1 MKPSVSGS
9 HRALIGLG
17 TNLGR
22 RLGNIRSA
30 VAALSQAPGIELSG
44 LSPLYETEPVGLTGQ
59 PKFLNAAALIGTTL
73 GPQEL
78 LACLQGIEAGMGR
91 KRGVKWGPRIIDL
104 DILFYDQ
111 LVLHRPELEI
121 PHPEAAKRAFVL
133 VPVLDLCP
141 EMVDP
146 SSGKPLRE
154 ILSGLD
160 LQGQGMKKINNSR
173 Y

>member
-1 MKPSVSGS
+1 MKPAVPDS

-30 VAALSQAPGIELSG
+30 VAALNQTPGMKLTK
-44 LSPLYETEPVGLTGQ
+44 LSPLYETEPVGLAGQ
-59 PKFLNAAALIGTTL
+59 PKFLNAVALIETSL
-73 GPQEL
+73 GPEAL

-91 KRGVKWGPRIIDL
+91 KRGAKWGPRNIDL
-104 DILFYDQ
+104 DILYYDQ
-111 LVLHRPELEI
+111 LVLHLPGLDI
-121 PHPEAAKRAFVL
+121 PHPEAARRAFVL

-141 EMVDP
+141 EMADP
-146 SSGKPLRE
+146 SSGRPLKE
-154 ILSGLD
+154 ILAGLD
-160 LQGQGMKKINNSR
+160 RRGQGIKKINNSR